1 MKRRVLSVLSALLA
15 FAVLFSAVAVSA
27 LPAAVPSVGLS
38 AASPAEDGEARTL
51 TSGTTS
57 PLTEIPP
64 SLSAGVQTDTPAVRQ
79 KIEGEKIIA
88 TRNPVTVILED
99 KEYNLLSLTG
109 AAGAFANI
117 KTRAQLHYVLFIYME
132 LGIVSLLRGI
142 AGILPDPPTIR
153 SAEDYESEHFYA
165 GHKTFLNEP
174 ARGAIWSLGYAQASL
189 IPADILQKDYY
200 IAGYLFQNF
209 PANKVETVL
218 DDIKV
223 RTIVLDDN
231 SGRGKSSFSN
241 IECIGLSN
249 ADVRKI
255 RADLADYAK
264 DNNLVS
270 INITAT
276 HTHSSIDT
284 QGLWNPPFFKVS
296 NNLGVSL
303 LGRGEILPG
312 TDTEYMAFLRTQTVA
327 TIIAACENMETGS
340 LYYAQ
345 KDASK
350 YMFDKRDPAS
360 YLGDMTRLRFV
371 PDCES
376 SKETLIVNMGAH
388 PYITG
393 LKTDNSSGKE
403 LSADYTAYMGEVIEA
418 SGRNFMFFNGAI
430 SGVYSD
436 RGPTNDGVPM
446 SRRSEQAER
455 YGLELGRF
463 VLAMTL
469 TREQILADELLAD
482 TERVL
487 ADMAASTGG
496 YSLWYAGWQP
506 VEETLTQPM
515 MNIRLKEVV
524 VTIDNPLI
532 QAIGKLGL
540 VNNTILKD
548 RNGRYQTVTEI
559 GYLEIGHTV
568 AIAMMPGELSPDL
581 VTGLAS
587 ATAEG
592 SFSGQP
598 FSLPS
603 MNAVAGKD
611 LIVFG
616 LANDAVGYILP
627 DNDYCMLFFDDVEPF
642 GDHYQETLSFG
653 KSLGSTL
660 VGAFIQL
667 LNEVGRSVL

>member
-1 MKRRVLSVLSALLA
+1 MKQKTIAIVSALLA
-15 FAVLFSAVAVSA
+15 LVLVFSAVGVGPRCADESSA
-27 LPAAVPSVGLS
+27 GTLFAADAAAPTRSEDPAAFLTT
-38 AASPAEDGEARTL
+38 ETEA
-51 TSGTTS
+51 
-57 PLTEIPP
+57 PP
-64 SLSAGVQTDTPAVRQ
+64 SARDSTGETVTQVLPEAQTLGGNRA
-79 KIEGEKIIA
+79 
-88 TRNPVTVILED
+88 PVTVILD
-99 KEYNLLSLTG
+99 GNEYNLLSLTG

-117 KTRAQLHYVLFIYME
+117 KTRAQLNYVLFTYME
-132 LGIVSLLRGI
+132 LGIVSLLRVI
-142 AGILPDPPTIR
+142 AGILPDPPTTL
-153 SAEDYESEHFYA
+153 SAEEYESAHFYP
-165 GHKTFLNEP
+165 GNGKFLDAP
-174 ARGAIWSLGYAQASL
+174 APGAIWSLGFAQESL
-189 IPADILQKDYY
+189 VPQDILRKDYY

-231 SGRGKSSFSN
+231 SGRGKSSFSTL
-241 IECIGLSN
+241 ECIGLSN

-264 DNNLVS
+264 ENHLVS

-284 QGLWNPPFFKVS
+284 QGLWNPPFFKVA
-296 NNLGVSL
+296 NNLAVSL
-303 LGRGEILPG
+303 LGRGTIQPG
-312 TDTEYMAFLRTQTVA
+312 TDEEYMAFLRAQTVA

-340 LYYAQ
+340 LYIAQ

-360 YLGDMTRLRFV
+360 YLGDLTRLRFV

-506 VEETLTQPM
+506 VEETLAQPM

-524 VTIDNPLI
+524 VTIENPLI

-568 AIAMMPGELSPDL
+568 GIAMMPGELSPDL
-581 VTGLAS
+581 VTGLAG

-598 FSLPS
+598 FPLPS

-611 LIVFG
+611 LLVFG

-660 VGAFIQL
+660 IGAFIQL
-667 LNEVGRSVL
+667 MNEVGRSAL